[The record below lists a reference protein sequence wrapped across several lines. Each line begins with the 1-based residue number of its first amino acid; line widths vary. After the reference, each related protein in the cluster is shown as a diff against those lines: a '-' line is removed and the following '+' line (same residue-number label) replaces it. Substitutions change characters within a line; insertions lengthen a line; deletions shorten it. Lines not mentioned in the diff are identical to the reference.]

1 MTSLSP
7 VSTPRTAER
16 RWLDTIGSSEA
27 QKSKAPDFSEARRA
41 GYIRPRRHQ
50 VRISSRQKYW
60 KDMNPSRCHLT
71 DEHRIQFVTHAT
83 ALESGWS
90 PIQFLSSVNEDVISE
105 KRYIKFVVVC

>member
-1 MTSLSP
+1 
-7 VSTPRTAER
+7 
-16 RWLDTIGSSEA
+16 
-27 QKSKAPDFSEARRA
+27 
-41 GYIRPRRHQ
+41 
-50 VRISSRQKYW
+50 
-60 KDMNPSRCHLT
+60 MNPSRCHLT